1 MKSHDVLIVG
11 GGPGASTLG
20 ALLARQGVDV
30 GLVEKETFPRFKI
43 GESLLPC
50 SMDVFRESGV
60 FDKLDAGKYIRKFG
74 AKFICHKRNEQI
86 YFDFSDNGSFS
97 KSMAFEVERAEFD
110 SDLLEHASECGVT
123 VYQPETVTEMRFG
136 EGFAEVITDR
146 QTFRAR
152 YVADAS
158 GRAALLGNKMHM
170 RQANTDLNNVAV
182 FAHFQGVKREPGR
195 REGDIIIGLL
205 PNHAWSWTIPFK
217 GNKTSVGVVTNAKF
231 VDKERVLEDYIE
243 KSIRCSPLFEELM
256 EKAERVT
263 DVMVLSNWS
272 HTCERFFGDRWIAVG
287 DAAAFLDPI
296 FSSGVHV
303 SVSSALMV
311 SRVLSRALKSDASL
325 SEPALGPAYEKDL
338 RRGVKR
344 FHNLIRLFYDTDF
357 VGDMQTILQRP
368 HTRRAFTAAVAGDV
382 WDEDNVAFKMGAL

>member
-20 ALLARQGVDV
+20 ALLARRGIDV
-30 GLVEKETFPRFKI
+30 GLVEKEPFPRFKI

-60 FDKLDAGKYIRKFG
+60 FEKLDSGKYIRKYG
-74 AKFICHKRNEQI
+74 ARFICHKRNEQI
-86 YFDFSDNGSFS
+86 YFDFSDNGSYA
-97 KSMAFEVERAEFD
+97 KSMAFEVERSVFD
-110 SDLLEHASECGVT
+110 MDLLEHARSSGVSI
-123 VYQPETVTEMRFG
+123 YQPEQVN
-136 EGFAEVITDR
+136 EVK
-146 QTFRAR
+146 FRADGAHVVTNR
-152 YVADAS
+152 ETYDVKYVADVS
-158 GRAALLGNKMHM
+158 GKAALLGNKMHM
-170 RQANTDLNNVAV
+170 RHANTDLNNVAV
-182 FAHFQGVKREPGR
+182 FAHFEGVKREPGR

-205 PNHAWSWTIPFK
+205 PNNAWSWTIPFL
-217 GNKTSVGVVTNAKF
+217 GTKTSVGVVTNAKY

-243 KSIRCSPLFEELM
+243 KSIRCSPLFEDLM
-256 EKAERVT
+256 ENAARVSE
-263 DVMVLSNWS
+263 VMVLSNWS
-272 HTCERFFGDRWIAVG
+272 HTCESFFGDRWIAVG

-303 SVSSALMV
+303 SVSSALLA
-311 SRVLSRALKSDASL
+311 SRVLAEALQTGDSL
-325 SEPALGPAYEKDL
+325 NEPRLGPQYEATL

-357 VGDMQTILQRP
+357 VGDMQKTLKLP